1 VRRYLW
7 LAFLFVC
14 WPGVAS
20 AGGMDPTL
28 SRLQQTVGKGGCL
41 GRVCPDDEAFE
52 QLASELA
59 ETLAPAIHTGA
70 NTDGARG
77 FYVGLSSTFTPI
89 RSDQRYWA
97 LGTRG
102 NDPSAARNPAVDST
116 LNWNRL
122 EVRKGLP
129 FGFEIG
135 SSLGFGT
142 DTALWVLSAELR
154 VSLFEGFHSGLGALP
169 DVALRAGT
177 QTLLG
182 SSELAISTQAFDLTI
197 SKPFV
202 IAQVHRLTPLLALQA
217 LIVSARSGRIDLTP
231 SKNAFTTCLP
241 EAPSAPGSVTC
252 GAADGATEL
261 ADNVRF
267 RSLHQTRM
275 RVFVG
280 AEERY
285 RMWSIAASFGIDVLV
300 PGLRTEI
307 AGSGLPSELMR
318 QFSLHLAG
326 GVRY

>member
-7 LAFLFVC
+7 LASVIVC
-14 WPGVAS
+14 FPSVAS

-28 SRLQQTVGKGGCL
+28 SRLQTLGKGCMS
-41 GRVCPDDEAFE
+41 RVCPDDEAFE

-59 ETLAPAIHTGA
+59 VALSPAVDTGA

-77 FYVGLSSTFTPI
+77 FYLGLSSTFTPI
-89 RSDQRYWA
+89 RSNQAYWA

-102 NDPSAARNPAVDST
+102 RDPSAARNSAVDSV

-135 SSLGFGT
+135 SALGFGT

-169 DVALRAGT
+169 DVALRAAT

-182 SSELAISTQAFDLTI
+182 SSELGINTQTFDVTI

-202 IAQVHRLTPLLALQA
+202 IAHVHRLTPLLALQA
-217 LIVSARSGRIDLTP
+217 LIVSAHSGRVDLTP
-231 SKNAFTTCLP
+231 GKNAFTTCMP
-241 EAPSAPGSVTC
+241 ETPSTPAAINCAAAT
-252 GAADGATEL
+252 GAAEL
-261 ADNVRF
+261 ADNVTF
-267 RSLHQTRM
+267 RSVHQTRL
-275 RVFVG
+275 RLFVG

-285 RMWSIAASFGIDVLV
+285 RVWSIAASFGLDLVV

-307 AGSGLPSELMR
+307 PGSGLPTELMR

-326 GVRY
+326 GLRY